1 MSQDDDFKD
10 AVLKSAITPD
20 NMGKGIVVAF
30 VFAFGVGG
38 LVVANQRDIV
48 EQKTLSNQNAMQ
60 ISSLAAQ
67 QMALSLQLTEV
78 TTEIKKDRELNEVMR
93 ESASEDRQRI
103 ESLINSVLLRV
114 SR

>member
-1 MSQDDDFKD
+1 MSQDDDFKE

-20 NMGKGIVVAF
+20 KLGKVGLISISFAF
-30 VFAFGVGG
+30 VVGG
-38 LVVANQRDIV
+38 MIVSNERDHAA
-48 EQKTLSNQNAMQ
+48 QKEATNANAMQ

-67 QMALSLQLTEV
+67 QMALSLGLTEV
-78 TTEIKKDRELNEVMR
+78 TTEIRKDRELEDAMR
-93 ESASEDRQRI
+93 ESAADDRQRI

>member
-1 MSQDDDFKD
+1 MSRDNNFKNSVLD
-10 AVLKSAITPD
+10 AAITPD
-20 NMGKGIVVAF
+20 KLGKVGLISISAAF
-30 VFAFGVGG
+30 VVGG
-38 LVVANQRDIV
+38 MIVSNERDHST
-48 EQKTLSNQNAMQ
+48 QKDLTNANAMQ

-78 TTEIKKDRELNEVMR
+78 TTEIRKDRELDDRMR
-93 ESASEDRQRI
+93 ESASDDRQRI